1 MSGGG
6 DARARRTGSAAR
18 WERKRVVSRA
28 EGCHHSR
35 GPHLH
40 EPESVVRRA
49 TARAPRSVELLQERD
64 HVWSVHLLGR
74 QRRRLRAR
82 LASVARGRVL
92 ERVRRLAVARA
103 SARGAQTFVARG
115 HRTRPGTAA
124 ARRPSTRRDR
134 DRAPRSEVLASRFAP
149 RGTRASREHSDAAR
163 VNAVER
169 RFGLGVESG
178 IRRFADPR
186 MLGDADPYVV
196 TRWFEQRF
204 INLDRGSNLPLG
216 SLAPAC
222 DPSGSEG
229 VGTGEF
235 ADRTIVAYRSRLRL
249 KVVVPSGSSRRGG
262 VVGDDEARTASGGKP
277 SSAKSPPLSV
287 KG

>member
-1 MSGGG
+1 MIRAVRTFTNPSPSSGARPRARHGPWNCSRSETTCGASASSGVSGGG
-6 DARARRTGSAAR
+6 
-18 WERKRVVSRA
+18 
-28 EGCHHSR
+28 
-35 GPHLH
+35 
-40 EPESVVRRA
+40 
-49 TARAPRSVELLQERD
+49 
-64 HVWSVHLLGR
+64 
-74 QRRRLRAR
+74 
-82 LASVARGRVL
+82 
-92 ERVRRLAVARA
+92 
-103 SARGAQTFVARG
+103 SARGSRASRADASSNASGASPSPEHPLGVPKPSSRADDIA
-115 HRTRPGTAA
+115 TRPGTARRA
-124 ARRPSTRRDR
+124 AALDATRPRPRAEVRGPRLAVCAERDAGVARTLRRGASQ
-134 DRAPRSEVLASRFAP
+134 RS
-149 RGTRASREHSDAAR
+149 RASVRSRRGKASDAS
-163 VNAVER
+163 
-169 RFGLGVESG
+169 L
-178 IRRFADPR
+178 IDPR
-186 MLGDADPYVV
+186 LLGDADPYVV

-204 INLDRGSNLPLG
+204 INLDRGSKLPLG

>member
-1 MSGGG
+1 MWG
-6 DARARRTGSAAR
+6 
-18 WERKRVVSRA
+18 
-28 EGCHHSR
+28 
-35 GPHLH
+35 
-40 EPESVVRRA
+40 VR
-49 TARAPRSVELLQERD
+49 
-64 HVWSVHLLGR
+64 LLGR

-115 HRTRPGTAA
+115 RHRDPTRN
-124 ARRPSTRRDR
+124 
-134 DRAPRSEVLASRFAP
+134 RAPRGGPRRDATATARRGPRSSP
-149 RGTRASREHSDAAR
+149 RGLRREGRGRRANTPTRRESTQSSVGSVSARKEASDAS
-163 VNAVER
+163 
-169 RFGLGVESG
+169 L
-178 IRRFADPR
+178 IDPR
-186 MLGDADPYVV
+186 LLGDADPYVV

-204 INLDRGSNLPLG
+204 INLDRGSKLPLG

>member
-1 MSGGG
+1 MGKK
-6 DARARRTGSAAR
+6 ARRF
-18 WERKRVVSRA
+18 
-28 EGCHHSR
+28 
-35 GPHLH
+35 
-40 EPESVVRRA
+40 
-49 TARAPRSVELLQERD
+49 
-64 HVWSVHLLGR
+64 
-74 QRRRLRAR
+74 
-82 LASVARGRVL
+82 ARGGVPSFARSAPSRT
-92 ERVRRLAVARA
+92 RVRRPARDRARATVRGTAPGARPRVGRPPPRA
-103 SARGAQTFVARG
+103 SAAAAPREARERRA
-115 HRTRPGTAA
+115 RTRPRTRPAPRRRPSIRSGCPNLRRARTTSRPDPEPRA

-169 RFGLGVESG
+169 RFGLGAEFILAASDASL
-178 IRRFADPR
+178 IPAL
-186 MLGDADPYVV
+186 LGDADPYVV

-204 INLDRGSNLPLG
+204 INLDRGSKLPLG